1 MEDITK
7 DDDDGKKIELIKKDN
22 ALKLKITE
30 KNINNVV
37 DQPDAVDQTNVV
49 NQTNVVVDKTKITKE
64 EMYKKKIYNSEPSDS
79 TTASKIDSDIYSDT
93 DSISESELDTDIE
106 IDSYNSD
113 DFNNKSYKKKSYYDV
128 YRQIKKY
135 EPTIVFKYSS
145 ALDILASYL
154 KGQKIIYMESGNYN
168 TVLLYRLM
176 IPAICLSAIV
186 SVLPSAIDCNE
197 PYRELILSSI
207 SGFVACILSIIN
219 YLKLDASGEA
229 YKITSH
235 QYDKLQTSV
244 EFESGDV
251 LLFSSPILNKSNRT
265 NTKEYKKK
273 FYNEERKLI
282 KKISNK
288 VENIKKKISEIKEAN
303 QFIVPKNIRYK
314 YPLLYN
320 TNIFLVIK
328 KIDENRIIL
337 ISVLRRT
344 INQIRIIDAKMKNL
358 NYSFAN
364 YQEEYSVEL
373 NKEHIKLNNKK
384 QEFVNS
390 LIHLNTAYSKI
401 DKMFQQE
408 IRNAEIKNKSPLRFL
423 CNDICCIIHN
433 ICNNKSNNNKNYCI
447 PNDYKNPEDLIA
459 GFDIE
464 FEGENNCI
472 KIEKTFE
479 IYAPKEFNDLYNK
492 RTGLKFKRYNK
503 CKNNNNNNSL
513 HTSIDVNDNKIKNS
527 PKIKRKNS
535 SEVSNIENN

>member
-7 DDDDGKKIELIKKDN
+7 EDDNDVNDDKKIELIQKDDS
-22 ALKLKITE
+22 LQLKITE

-37 DQPDAVDQTNVV
+37 DKTNIVDQ
-49 NQTNVVVDKTKITKE
+49 TKITKE
-64 EMYKKKIYNSEPSDS
+64 EEMFLKKKIYNSEPSDS
-79 TTASKIDSDIYSDT
+79 TTASKIDSDIYSDR
-93 DSISESELDTDIE
+93 DSISESEIDTDIE

-113 DFNNKSYKKKSYYDV
+113 DFNNNNKSYKKKSYHDV

-168 TVLLYRLM
+168 TSLLYRLM

-219 YLKLDASGEA
+219 YLKLDASAEA

-251 LLFSSPILNKSNRT
+251 LLFSNPILNKSNRT
-265 NTKEYKKK
+265 DTKEYKKK
-273 FYNEERKLI
+273 FNNEERKLI
-282 KKISNK
+282 EHISNK

-344 INQIRIIDAKMKNL
+344 INQIRIIDAKMKNI
-358 NYSFAN
+358 NYSYSNGN
-364 YQEEYSVEL
+364 YQEEYSDDM

-384 QEFVNS
+384 QELVNRI
-390 LIHLNTAYSKI
+390 IHLNTAYSKI

-408 IRNAEIKNKSPLRFL
+408 IRNAEIKNKSPLKFL
-423 CNDICCIIHN
+423 CNDICCILHN
-433 ICNNKSNNNKNYCI
+433 ICNNKSYNNNKNYCI

-464 FEGENNCI
+464 FEGENDCI
-472 KIEKTFE
+472 KIERTPE

-492 RTGLKFKRYNK
+492 RTNLKIKRYNR
-503 CKNNNNNNSL
+503 NNNSL
-513 HTSIDVNDNKIKNS
+513 HRSIDVNDNQIKNNS
-527 PKIKRKNS
+527 PKIKRKKS
-535 SEVSNIENN
+535 SEVSNIENNL